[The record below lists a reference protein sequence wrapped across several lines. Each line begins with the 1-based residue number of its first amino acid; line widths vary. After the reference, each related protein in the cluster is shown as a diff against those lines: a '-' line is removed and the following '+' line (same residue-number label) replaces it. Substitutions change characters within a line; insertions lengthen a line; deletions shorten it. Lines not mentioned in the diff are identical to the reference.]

1 MKVSMKW
8 LNEYT
13 KIDMP
18 AEEYARRMIMT
29 GTAVEGVDRT
39 GEQFDGVVV
48 GRVLGARGGLAHNGV
63 QAESYERSKLYDPSF
78 ATGYR
83 KASS

>member
-29 GTAVEGVDRT
+29 GTAVEGW
-39 GEQFDGVVV
+39 
-48 GRVLGARGGLAHNGV
+48 
-63 QAESYERSKLYDPSF
+63 
-78 ATGYR
+78 
-83 KASS
+83 